1 MNKELF
7 RAVVKE
13 RSWSNLLT
21 NSEQEIE
28 ECLRLIDAQKEL
40 EKALL
45 SIWVFT
51 IEKKQK
57 NID

>member
-7 RAVVKE
+7 RAFVKE

-28 ECLRLIDAQKEL
+28 ECLRSIDAQKEL

-57 NID
+57 NFD